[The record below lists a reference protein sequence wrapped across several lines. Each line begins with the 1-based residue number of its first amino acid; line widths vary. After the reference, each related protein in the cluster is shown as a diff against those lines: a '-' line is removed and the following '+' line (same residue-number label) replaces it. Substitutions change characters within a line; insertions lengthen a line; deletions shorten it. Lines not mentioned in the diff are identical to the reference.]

1 MCFSRFAKLNLAV
14 IFLFLAGMFLAPTAL
29 MAQDSSSMTGV
40 VTDITGAIV
49 PGVTVTLSNKL
60 KGTTATQT
68 TDKLGTYRFANV
80 APDQGYT
87 VTFSRKGFSIV
98 KVDNV
103 ALSVGLTRTQDAK
116 LAAGSTQEVEVSA
129 ANQAVTLNTTD
140 ATIGNNVDPDQ
151 LQELP
156 VLDRT
161 AGITTLYLLQPGV
174 ESNTGAVTGARVDQ
188 SETILDGMDVNDIA
202 TGFTFSINGNAPVD
216 SVQQF
221 TGTVAGLTSAVGT
234 GSGGQFQL
242 VTKSGTNKFHGN
254 INEYHRDTT
263 TEANLYFNNFSGVP
277 RTPLIRNQFGGNI
290 GGPILKNKL
299 FFFFNFTDSRIIQ
312 SAAVDTTVPLNN
324 TLYPSITGST
334 PMLNYINNGAGCTD
348 ASRINTTA
356 NCISSLSP
364 TQVAALDPQGAGFNQ
379 PLLAFIAG
387 RYPLGNEP
395 GEGDGVN
402 TEGFRFTSPTPT
414 FETNY
419 VARADYNVT
428 PNNKIF
434 VRFTHDNNSGI
445 ETPPRFK
452 GDSPNAAPF
461 SVIDYGYVGSDV
473 WAIGKNKVNQFYY
486 GDTVD
491 NESFPVASASVP
503 TGFNVYTFT
512 GGLGN
517 PYLNPSSQFR
527 RTPVPEVRDDFNW
540 QVKNHSI
547 TFGGTFKFVKFDSN
561 LVNNFNGVGIGQAGT
576 VLAAGLGTSG
586 TEPSLRPANI
596 LNDAGTA
603 ITDYDSTFPS
613 TLGVIGQIN
622 TNFNYT
628 NTQAEVAPGAGANR
642 SYRYYES
649 EFYVGDTWKLTNK
662 LTLSYG
668 LRYQL
673 YSVPYETHGDQ
684 TAQFITGLSARQSTL
699 DAFMKLRLAQSAAGN
714 TSATSL
720 PFFNA
725 ELGGKANHGPAFYDQ
740 TNNDFAPRFA
750 VSYSLNPKTVFN
762 GGAGVVY
769 DRTVIDSVA
778 FLENQL
784 SPLFANTNTDT
795 PGLGG
800 DAFNAIATNP
810 RLGSSPGS
818 ATNPPLAT
826 GLGFNSALIPSPLP
840 VAVPFAPFVANGIP
854 IGNGAE
860 AFGEGY
866 FINPNLKDP
875 YSISI
880 NAGVQRQLPY
890 NMVLKV
896 NYAARLGRRLLATTD
911 SSQLLDFPDNTGKS
925 TQSLVQAFAGL
936 TTQLRAGASGTNLV
950 AEPWFEDVLP
960 QNAFA
965 TINSEFGTNFANNT
979 QAVAGIIGQLGNRG
993 DITDSLTS
1001 LAGFGIL
1008 PFNVGI
1014 PSQYALNAALTN
1026 QGSSSYNSM
1035 LVTLDKNASHGLSF
1049 GLNYTWSHSIDN
1061 TSLSANNEALQNN
1074 GGIGYICDTTQPR
1087 ACRGSSDFDVRQE
1100 TSADFVYD
1108 LPYGHGRQ
1116 FGGASPTWLN
1126 EALGEWSVSGI
1137 PGYRTGLA
1145 YGVFSEAFLASVGN
1159 NDPAIFTGNKS
1170 DLRTHV
1176 NVSNDT
1182 VWSYAG
1188 GQAGATKAFND
1199 FRGPVGIEYGQR
1211 NLFNG
1216 AGAFTLDAGLA
1227 KTFPIIP
1234 SRNVNLKFRA
1244 DAFNVFNHPTFAAP
1258 GNNNAP
1264 VAIVGQPQFGQ
1275 ITSTTSSFG
1284 GQQARVAQFSLRLEF

>member
-1 MCFSRFAKLNLAV
+1 MCFSRFTRPPVAMLLA
-14 IFLFLAGMFLAPTAL
+14 LLAGIFFTPTAL
-29 MAQDSSSMTGV
+29 RAQDSSSMTGV
-40 VTDITGAIV
+40 VTDVSGAIV
-49 PGVTVTLSNKL
+49 PGVIVTLSNKL

-98 KVDNV
+98 KVDDIT
-103 ALSVGLTRTQDAK
+103 LSVGITRTQDAK

-129 ANQAVTLNTTD
+129 ANQEVTLNTTD
-140 ATIGNNVDPDQ
+140 ATIGNNVDVNQ
-151 LQELP
+151 LQDLP

-202 TGFTFSINGNAPVD
+202 TGNTFSINGNAPVD

-221 TGTVAGLTSAVGT
+221 TGTVAGMVSAVGT

-263 TEANLYFNNFSGVP
+263 TEANLYFNNFAGVP

-364 TQVAALDPQGAGFNQ
+364 TQVAALDPSGAGFNQ

-402 TEGFRFTSPTPT
+402 TEGFRFTTPEPT

-419 VARADYNVT
+419 VARADYNLT

-445 ETPPRFK
+445 ETAPRFK

-491 NESFPVASASVP
+491 NESFPVALASVP
-503 TGFNVYTFT
+503 TGINVYTFT
-512 GGLGN
+512 GGLGD

-540 QVKNHSI
+540 QVKNHSL
-547 TFGGTFKFVKFDSN
+547 TFGGTFKFTKFDSN
-561 LVNNFNGVGIGQAGT
+561 LVSNFNTVGAGQAGG
-576 VLAAGLGTSG
+576 VLAGGLTSSG
-586 TEPSLRPANI
+586 NEPSLRPANI

-613 TLGVIGQIN
+613 TLGVIGEIS
-622 TNFNYT
+622 TDFNYT

-649 EFYVGDTWKLTNK
+649 EFYVGDTWKVTSK

-684 TAQFITGLSARQSTL
+684 TAEYLTGLSARQSTL
-699 DAFMKLRLAQSAAGN
+699 ATYNQFRAAQIAAGN
-714 TSATSL
+714 ESATSL

-740 TNNDFAPRFA
+740 TNKDFAPRFA
-750 VSYSLNPKTVFN
+750 FSYSLNPKTVFN

-769 DRTVIDSVA
+769 DRTVIDSVD

-784 SPLFANTNTDT
+784 SPLFANQNNDT
-795 PGLGG
+795 PGTGG

-818 ATNPPLAT
+818 ATNPALAT

-840 VAVPFAPFVANGIP
+840 VAVPFTPFVVNGIP
-854 IGNGAE
+854 GGLAAI
-860 AFGEGY
+860 GEGY

-875 YSISI
+875 YSIAI

-896 NYAARLGRRLLATTD
+896 NYAARLGRRLLASVD
-911 SSQLLDFPDNTGKS
+911 ANQAMDFPDNTGKS
-925 TQSLVQAFAGL
+925 TQSLGQAFAGL
-936 TTQLRAGASGTNLV
+936 TAQLRAGTLVGNLV

-960 QNAFA
+960 AN
-965 TINSEFGTNFANNT
+965 TFGLSNT
-979 QAVAGIIGQLGNRG
+979 QEVAELIGQLGNRG
-993 DITDSLTS
+993 DIGSSLIT
-1001 LAGFGIL
+1001 LAQFGIL
-1008 PFNVGI
+1008 PFNVGM
-1014 PSQYALNAALTN
+1014 PTQYALNNALTN
-1026 QGSSSYNSM
+1026 QGNSSYNS
-1035 LVTLDKNASHGLSF
+1035 LLLTLDKNASHGLSF
-1049 GLNYTWSHSIDN
+1049 ELNYTWSHSIDN
-1061 TSLSANNEALQNN
+1061 TSLSANGEALQTA
-1074 GGIGYICDTTQPR
+1074 GVGFICDTTQPR

-1100 TSADFVYD
+1100 TSGYFVYD

-1126 EALGEWSVSGI
+1126 ETLGGWSVSGV

-1145 YGVFSEAFLASVGN
+1145 YGVFSDAFLASADN
-1159 NDPAIFTGNKS
+1159 NDPAIFSGNKA
-1170 DLRTHV
+1170 DLKTHV
-1176 NVSNDT
+1176 NVSNNT
-1182 VWSYAG
+1182 VFSYAG
-1188 GQAGATKAFND
+1188 GQAGATKALND
-1199 FRGPVGIEYGQR
+1199 FVGPEGFEYGQR

-1234 SRNVNLKFRA
+1234 SKNVNLKFRA
-1244 DAFNVFNHPTFAAP
+1244 DAFNALNHPTFAAP
-1258 GNNNAP
+1258 GNNGAP
-1264 VAIVGQPQFGQ
+1264 LGIVGNAEFGQ

-1284 GQQARVAQFSLRLEF
+1284 GQLARVAQFSLRLEF

>member
-1 MCFSRFAKLNLAV
+1 MCFSRIAKLNLAV
-14 IFLFLAGMFLAPTAL
+14 IFLFLAGIFFAPTAL
-29 MAQDSSSMTGV
+29 RAQDSSSMTGV

-60 KGTTATQT
+60 TGTTATQT
-68 TDKLGTYRFANV
+68 TDKLGTYRFANA
-80 APDQGYT
+80 APNEGYT

-103 ALSVGLTRTQDAK
+103 ILSVGITRTQDAK
-116 LAAGSTQEVEVSA
+116 LAAGSSQEIEVSA
-129 ANQAVTLNTTD
+129 ANQAVTLDTTD
-140 ATIGNNVDPDQ
+140 ATIGNNVDVDE
-151 LQELP
+151 LQDLP

-188 SETILDGMDVNDIA
+188 SETILDGLDVNDVA
-202 TGFTFSINGNAPVD
+202 AGFTFSINGNAPVD

-221 TGTVAGLTSAVGT
+221 TGIVAGMTPSVGT

-263 TEANLYFNNFSGVP
+263 TEANLYFNNFVGVP

-290 GGPILKNKL
+290 GGPILKDKL

-312 SAAVDTTVPLNN
+312 SASVDTTVPLNN
-324 TLYPSITGST
+324 TQFPSITGST
-334 PMLNYINNGAGCTD
+334 PTLNYINNGPGCTD

-356 NCISSLSP
+356 TCISSLNS
-364 TQVAALDPQGAGFNQ
+364 TQAAALDPAGMGFNQ

-402 TEGFRFTSPTPT
+402 TQGFRFTTPEPT

-419 VARADYNVT
+419 VARVDYNLT

-445 ETPPRFK
+445 ETAPRFP
-452 GDSPNAAPF
+452 GDPSAAAPF
-461 SVIDYGYVGSDV
+461 SVIDYAYVGSDV

-486 GDTVD
+486 GDTID
-491 NESFPVASASVP
+491 NENFPVLFDP
-503 TGFNVYTFT
+503 TGVNIYQFS
-512 GGLGN
+512 GGLTS
-517 PYLNPSSQFR
+517 PYLNPSSQKR

-540 QVKNHSI
+540 QVKSHSI
-547 TFGGTFKFVKFDSN
+547 TFGGTFKFIKFDSN
-561 LVNNFNGVGIGQAGT
+561 LANNFNTVNIGQAGG
-576 VLAAGLGTSG
+576 VLGAGLGTSG
-586 TEPSLRPANI
+586 NEPSLRPVNI
-596 LNDAGTA
+596 LNDGGTA

-613 TLGVIGQIN
+613 TLGVIGEIG

-628 NTQAEVAPGAGANR
+628 NTQAEVNPGAGANR

-649 EFYVGDTWKLTNK
+649 EFYVGDTWKVTSK

-673 YSVPYETHGDQ
+673 YSVPYETHGEQ
-684 TAQFITGLSARQSTL
+684 TAQFLTGLSARQSTL
-699 DAFMKLRLAQSAAGN
+699 DTYMKFRLAQSASGN
-714 TSATSL
+714 VNPTGL

-725 ELGGKANHGPAFYDQ
+725 ELGGKANHGPSFYDQ
-740 TNNDFAPRFA
+740 TNKDFAPRFA

-762 GGAGVVY
+762 GGAGVVR

-784 SPLFANTNTDT
+784 SPLFANSNTDT

-800 DAFNAIATNP
+800 DAFGAIANNP
-810 RLGSSPGS
+810 RIGSGSGS
-818 ATNPPLAT
+818 AANPPLAPN
-826 GLGFNSALIPSPLP
+826 LGFNSTLIPSPLP

-875 YSISI
+875 YSIAI
-880 NAGVQRQLPY
+880 NVGVQRQLPY
-890 NMVLKV
+890 NLVLKV
-896 NYAARLGRRLLATTD
+896 NYAARLGRSLLASTD

-925 TQSLVQAFAGL
+925 TQSLAQAFAGL
-936 TTQLRAGASGTNLV
+936 TTQLRAGASGGNLA

-960 QNAFA
+960 ANAFA
-965 TINSEFGTNFANNT
+965 TINSELGTNFASNT
-979 QAVAGIIGQLGNRG
+979 QAVAGLIGQLGNRG
-993 DITDSLTS
+993 DITDSLTT

-1026 QGSSSYNSM
+1026 QGNSSYNSL

-1074 GGIGYICDTTQPR
+1074 GGIGFICDTTRPR

-1100 TSADFVYD
+1100 TSAYFIYD

-1116 FGGASPTWLN
+1116 FGGASSTWLN

-1137 PGYRTGLA
+1137 PAYRTGLA
-1145 YGVFSEAFLASVGN
+1145 YGVFSDAFLASVDN
-1159 NDPAIFTGNKS
+1159 DDPAIFTGNKS
-1170 DLRTHV
+1170 DLKTHV

-1182 VWSYAG
+1182 VFSYAG
-1188 GQAGATKAFND
+1188 GQAGATKALND
-1199 FRGPVGIEYGQR
+1199 FRGPLGIEYGQR

-1234 SRNVNLKFRA
+1234 SKNVNLKFRA
-1244 DAFNVFNHPTFAAP
+1244 DAFNALNHPTFAAP

-1264 VAIVGQPQFGQ
+1264 VNIVGQAQFGQ